1 MIAPHRSPSPGT
13 PSSLSSSSDS
23 DTSGGTYLSKTK
35 HCSVQSYKICIKA
48 KENTLNLATF
58 QQWYQLGW
66 HTPPGFLSYP
76 AALPLLTWAPG
87 SKIICY
93 GFSENQFHKPLLP
106 LLEILMADS
115 LCFESCSTVS
125 PSFAFHAPRSSM
137 YHCTVG

>member
-1 MIAPHRSPSPGT
+1 MSIAHVILTKMLFKIATVYWNTSYKDHSTVNHSGLWYLVVEGPMIAPHRSPSPGT

-35 HCSVQSYKICIKA
+35 HCSVQSYKICIKT

-76 AALPLLTWAPG
+76 ARPPLLTSAPEC
-87 SKIICY
+87 KIICW
-93 GFSENQFHKPLLP
+93 FSTNQPH
-106 LLEILMADS
+106 
-115 LCFESCSTVS
+115 
-125 PSFAFHAPRSSM
+125 
-137 YHCTVG
+137 